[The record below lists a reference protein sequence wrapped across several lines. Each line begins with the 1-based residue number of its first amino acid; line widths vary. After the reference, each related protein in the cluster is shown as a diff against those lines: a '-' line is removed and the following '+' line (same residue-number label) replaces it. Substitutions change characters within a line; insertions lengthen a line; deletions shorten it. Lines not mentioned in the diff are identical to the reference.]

1 MRFVLIVF
9 SIKNYQVEEQLKQ
22 RERFVL
28 IFVQDRLKQLRVS
41 TVSNNSLYLPTLK
54 QAI

>member
-9 SIKNYQVEEQLKQ
+9 SIKNYYVEEQLKQ
-22 RERFVL
+22 CERFIL
-28 IFVQDRLKQLRVS
+28 IFVQVGLRQLRVS
-41 TVSNNSLYLPTLK
+41 TVSNNSLYLLPLK